1 VSSVFLKGF
10 LNISVIY
17 ISTSFLKDETNRV
30 LSEEFQ
36 EKKDQTKL
44 LQKME
49 EEKLVLQTEF
59 DCLKRELNEKSNEL
73 GNERSKLE
81 NSIRIEQS
89 LKLKNEALLETIDKL
104 TVECDNLSKRVDD
117 SKLKS
122 EHKQLI
128 EAYKSKEIENEKF
141 KYDIE
146 ILQNSVSSLHK
157 ELKKSK
163 ENEILMMRYP
173 DLYGPIE
180 QLNDNE
186 MNVCDDMINQI
197 NANKYR
203 INLLENLNKKLN
215 NSIKKLNETQM
226 NNEKLNETALTTNEN
241 NDTSL
246 NYFMK
251 PPQSTSR
258 TTPSNSNL
266 GTPRNKSANNSRQA
280 ISRPVPLFKLENEID
295 ETELLNE
302 KIPSNIIR
310 YFSDSIGEFVLII
323 FMNVG

>member
-1 VSSVFLKGF
+1 
-10 LNISVIY
+10 
-17 ISTSFLKDETNRV
+17 
-30 LSEEFQ
+30 
-36 EKKDQTKL
+36 
-44 LQKME
+44 ME

-59 DCLKRELNEKSNEL
+59 DCLKRELNEKANDLS
-73 GNERSKLE
+73 NERSKLE
-81 NSIRIEQS
+81 NSIRLEQS
-89 LKLKNEALLETIDKL
+89 LKLKNETLLETIDKL

-117 SKLKS
+117 PKLKS

-180 QLNDNE
+180 QLNEHE

-226 NNEKLNETALTTNEN
+226 NNEKLNETTMTSNDNNNNE
-241 NDTSL
+241 TSL

-266 GTPRNKSANNSRQA
+266 VTPRNNSATSNSRQA
-280 ISRPVPLFKLENEID
+280 LTRPVPLFKLENEID
-295 ETELLNE
+295 ETDLLNE
-302 KIPSNIIR
+302 KISPNTIR
-310 YFSDSIGEFVLII
+310 YFY
-323 FMNVG
+323 